1 MAIPLRPVQK
11 TEPSSLDVV
20 FFFSPSLSPSFCGM
34 RDGGRWGGCVWLCF
48 KKAFV
53 VRNVSRPTFV
63 LDCIES
69 VVQPLRIGQCTC
81 KIPLWQ
87 R

>member
-1 MAIPLRPVQK
+1 
-11 TEPSSLDVV
+11 
-20 FFFSPSLSPSFCGM
+20 M
-34 RDGGRWGGCVWLCF
+34 RDGGVVGVELLGQAGCVWLCF

>member
-1 MAIPLRPVQK
+1 MGGGGGGVAGAGRLCMAL
-11 TEPSSLDVV
+11 
-20 FFFSPSLSPSFCGM
+20 
-34 RDGGRWGGCVWLCF
+34 F

-53 VRNVSRPTFV
+53 VRNVSRPAFE

-69 VVQPLRIGQCTC
+69 VVQPLRIGQYTC

>member
-1 MAIPLRPVQK
+1 MGEEEEGKGGVSA
-11 TEPSSLDVV
+11 LD
-20 FFFSPSLSPSFCGM
+20 
-34 RDGGRWGGCVWLCF
+34 WLCTTPF

-63 LDCIES
+63 LDCIGA
-69 VVQPLRIGQCTC
+69 VVQPLRIGQYTC

-87 R
+87 W

>member
-1 MAIPLRPVQK
+1 M
-11 TEPSSLDVV
+11 
-20 FFFSPSLSPSFCGM
+20 
-34 RDGGRWGGCVWLCF
+34 GGGVGGAGQLCMGLF

-69 VVQPLRIGQCTC
+69 VVQPLRIGQYTC
-81 KIPLWQ
+81 KIPLW
-87 R
+87 RW